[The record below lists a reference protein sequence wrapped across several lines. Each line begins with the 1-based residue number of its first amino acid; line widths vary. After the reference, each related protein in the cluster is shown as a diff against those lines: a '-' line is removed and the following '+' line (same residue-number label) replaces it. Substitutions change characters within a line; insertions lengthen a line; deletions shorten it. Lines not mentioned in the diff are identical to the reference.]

1 LGYIQKRILSK
12 KKKIDQDKNMAKREK
27 KRVSVRE
34 FLNKKAFHNYNI
46 EDIME
51 AGIVLHGS
59 EVKAIRAGRMNF
71 KESFVRIIKNEVF
84 ILNMNISYLDT
95 THTAYRPE
103 ENRDRKLLLHRKQ
116 INKLYEKVTKDGY
129 TIVPTKIY
137 FNDKNILK
145 VNIGIAKGK
154 KNYDKR
160 EDLKQKTIKRDI
172 QRVLKEYR

>member
-1 LGYIQKRILSK
+1 
-12 KKKIDQDKNMAKREK
+12 
-27 KRVSVRE
+27 
-34 FLNKKAFHNYNI
+34 
-46 EDIME
+46 ME